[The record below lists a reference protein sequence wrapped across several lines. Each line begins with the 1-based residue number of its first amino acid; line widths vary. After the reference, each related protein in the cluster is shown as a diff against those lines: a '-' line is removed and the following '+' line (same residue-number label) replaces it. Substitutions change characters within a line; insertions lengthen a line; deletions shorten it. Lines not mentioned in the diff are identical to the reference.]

1 MFDFLSNSMLSL
13 RHMLKTSVVTK
24 KQLKTIDFDTEVTVD
39 IPRISVRE
47 YMRNF
52 KLYNEKV
59 MNGASFIIAKND
71 ADQVLISPPPATKE
85 KKYCMKDLFSLKLVK
100 FKSGDPHLSE
110 KVDQIVYG
118 I

>member
-1 MFDFLSNSMLSL
+1 MAN
-13 RHMLKTSVVTK
+13 RVTTK
-24 KQLKTIDFDTEVTVD
+24 EKNKAHTELMAD
-39 IPRISVRE
+39 IPKISVRE

-59 MNGASFIIAKND
+59 MNGATFIIAKND
-71 ADQVLISPPPATKE
+71 QDQVMLSMPPVK
-85 KKYCMKDLFSLKLVK
+85 KKYSLKDI
-100 FKSGDPHLSE
+100 FKIKLYTGAVDPYLSE

>member
-1 MFDFLSNSMLSL
+1 MP
-13 RHMLKTSVVTK
+13 KIVTK
-24 KQLKTIDFDTEVTVD
+24 TKLEPKTFDAEEVNDAT
-39 IPRISVRE
+39 IPKISVRE

-59 MNGASFIIAKND
+59 MQGESFIIAKNNE
-71 ADQVLISPPPATKE
+71 DQILISPAPK
-85 KKYCMKDLFSLKLVK
+85 KKYCFADIFNIKK
-100 FKSGDPHLSE
+100 FKGGDPYLSE